1 MSVFAS
7 TDILLPQIESLEA
20 WSVVACDQFTSQPEY
35 WERVRNFVGDKP
47 STIHM
52 IFPEAELECDREERI
67 AQINKAMQD
76 YVEQGIFHEYSDCY
90 IYIERTMSNGTIRK
104 GLVGVVDLEAYDYSS
119 NATSEI
125 RATEKTVVERI
136 PPRMT
141 IRREAILEL
150 PHILVFC
157 DDEKKE
163 LLETVSNKKDTLE
176 MLYDFDLMEDGGHI
190 TGWLVQGKL
199 VSEFDIKFE
208 AYENSRK
215 ARNEMV
221 LAMGDGNHSLAT
233 AKACYEELKASA
245 PDKDWSGHPARYALI
260 ELENIHDEAQ
270 EFEPIHRIVTNVDVE
285 TLLIELRQSICANE
299 GMEITCCVG
308 EKEES
313 LFLDKELGSL
323 PVGVL
328 QKFLDDFLENN
339 QGEIDYIH
347 GEDVLKDLIKK
358 KKSVGFIVPTIDKTE
373 LFSGISKDGVLPRK
387 TFSMGYAQEKRYY
400 LECRKIK

>member
-7 TDILLPQIESLEA
+7 TNILLPQIESLQA

-35 WERVRNFVGDKP
+35 WERVRNSVGDKQ
-47 STIHM
+47 STIHI
-52 IFPEAELECDREERI
+52 IFPEAELECDKEKRI
-67 AQINKAMQD
+67 ASINKTMQN
-76 YVEQGIFHEYSDCY
+76 YVEQGLFQEYPNSY
-90 IYIERTMSNGTIRK
+90 IYLERTMRNGTIRK
-104 GLVGVVDLEAYDYSS
+104 GLVGAVDLEAYDYSS

-136 PPRMT
+136 PPRMA

-163 LLETVSNKKDTLE
+163 LLETVSSKKDELE
-176 MLYDFDLMEDGGHI
+176 KLYDFDLMEDGGHI
-190 TGWLVQGKL
+190 TGWLVQGDL
-199 VSEFDIKFE
+199 VAEFDAKFE
-208 AYENSRK
+208 KYEKERK

-245 PDKDWSGHPARYALI
+245 PDKDWSNHPARYALI

-270 EFEPIHRIVTNVDVE
+270 EFEPIHRIVTNVDVQG
-285 TLLIELRQSICANE
+285 LLMELRKCICVEE

-313 LFLDKELGSL
+313 LFLDKKLGSL
-323 PVGVL
+323 PIGVL
-328 QKFLDDFLENN
+328 QKFLDDYLEHH

-347 GEDVLKDLIKK
+347 GEDVLKDLAKNSN
-358 KKSVGFIVPTIDKTE
+358 SVGFIVPTIDKTE

-387 TFSMGYAQEKRYY
+387 TFSMGHAQEKRYY